1 MFSICSRVSETQ
13 DIPRELEMLGK
24 AAEMELALA
33 QEYFSRARASGEVK
47 ESTAYAAEF
56 RKLTRSMR
64 LSIALREKMVRG
76 RARDEREAPAP
87 PPKPRTPEERI
98 RIDRRKRELHE
109 AVARVVWRE
118 ADSEDREWMFDIL
131 RDNLWHKPH
140 LDDSRYLDDDGL
152 DGQVL
157 VWCEEFGLPL
167 DIAQH
172 WRDLPPAASYAE
184 DDEDEDEDDEEP
196 EPESSA

>member
-1 MFSICSRVSETQ
+1 MFCICSGVSETQ
-13 DIPRELEMLGK
+13 DIPRELAMLGK

-33 QEYFSRARASGEVK
+33 QEYFARAKGSGEVK

-76 RARDEREAPAP
+76 RARDAREAPSPA
-87 PPKPRTPEERI
+87 PKPRTPEERI
-98 RIDRRKRELHE
+98 RIDRKKRELHE

-118 ADSEDREWMFDIL
+118 ADGEDREWMFDIL
-131 RDNLWHKPH
+131 YDNLWAKPH
-140 LDDSRYLDDDGL
+140 LDDSAFLEEDRLDD
-152 DGQVL
+152 QVL
-157 VWCEEFGLPL
+157 AWCEEFGLPL
-167 DIAQH
+167 DSAQH

-184 DDEDEDEDDEEP
+184 EDEDEEH